1 MNDQNQN
8 TVDYIANTSL
18 PILKRYNVTKAGIF
32 GSYAKNNFNENSDI
46 DFLVEIPRGTGLIKF
61 ASLKIELEN
70 ALKKEIDL
78 VSYNSIKPQIKD
90 EILATEK
97 RII

>member
-1 MNDQNQN
+1 MNNRYQS
-8 TVDYIANTSL
+8 TVDYIAHTSL
-18 PILKRYNVTKAGIF
+18 PIFKKYNVTKASIF

-90 EILATEK
+90 EVLATEK
-97 RII
+97 RIL